1 MLNRRKVL
9 YASVFL
15 ALSLLFPFTMS
26 AEEEMLKYGD
36 FNSWITRTI
45 KESIFVGGKTQTL
58 YEVGPTGT
66 FDGARAYT
74 NQGGSPWACSNVYA
88 KVAGVVKTN
97 VSVFPDKHGNG
108 QCAKLYTHIVSCKAI
123 GIVNISVLATGSLF
137 LGTLLEP
144 ITSSNDPMSKMSIGV
159 PFNKRPKAVKFDYKY
174 YTPDTKRIRE
184 TGFSRR
190 QTIPGKDMG
199 QVTCLLQKR
208 WEDADGNV
216 HALRVGTG
224 IERIT
229 RDVPEWVNGH
239 KVIVHYGDITAEP
252 YFKEYMGLN
261 NDPETAFHALNSKGE
276 NVVVSEDGWAD
287 ADAEPN
293 HMIIHFISSCGKAFY
308 GGVGNTLWVDN
319 VSVLM

>member
-1 MLNRRKVL
+1 MLKSRKVL

-15 ALSLLFPFTMS
+15 ALSLLFPFTIS

-174 YTPDTKRIRE
+174 HTPDTKRIRE

-208 WEDADGNV
+208 WEDADGNI
-216 HALRVGTG
+216 HALRVGTMRMRFDKSTDG
-224 IERIT
+224 
-229 RDVPEWVNGH
+229 WVEG
-239 KVIVHYGDITAEP
+239 KEYPIHYGDISREP
-252 YFKEYMGLN
+252 FYKDWMGMVVG
-261 NDPETAFHALNSKGE
+261 ERQYYALNSKGK
-276 NVVVSEDGWAD
+276 NVPIIEEGWAPKD
-287 ADAEPN
+287 ATPTHVILKFD
-293 HMIIHFISSCGKAFY
+293 SSY
-308 GGVGNTLWVDN
+308 GGAYIGSIGNTLWVDN
-319 VSVLM
+319 VKFVY